1 MTQDFA
7 RFNGTD
13 TYLTSDALKAS
24 VNCALLLE
32 RPLLVRGEP
41 GTGKTLLA
49 EAAAEAWGSSWCA
62 GT

>member
-32 RPLLVRGEP
+32 RVQTRPS
-41 GTGKTLLA
+41 K
-49 EAAAEAWGSSWCA
+49 
-62 GT
+62 